1 MKKNQNR
8 RRIAGAGRI
17 SDLPESERP
26 YEKCE
31 RFGAGALSDAELL
44 AVLLRTGSEGTGA
57 LEMSRSILESLGSGG
72 IAQLHKASMEDL
84 QEIRGIGKVKATQIR
99 CIAELSRRIAQA
111 KIGSQDSLVYDSP
124 EVIGAYYMEEMRHES
139 QEIALV
145 LCLSSKGR
153 LLGKKII
160 SRGTVNSA
168 FITPR
173 EIFVEALAHR
183 AASVILLHN
192 HPSGDPA
199 PSMED
204 IELTNRVFQAG
215 EMIGIPLL
223 DHLIIG
229 DRSYVSM
236 RQSRLL
242 EPD

>member
-124 EVIGAYYMEEMRHES
+124 EVDLCGGTRAQGRIRHSPAQSSERGSRPVHGGYRAYEPGFS
-139 QEIALV
+139 
-145 LCLSSKGR
+145 GR
-153 LLGKKII
+153 
-160 SRGTVNSA
+160 
-168 FITPR
+168 
-173 EIFVEALAHR
+173 
-183 AASVILLHN
+183 
-192 HPSGDPA
+192 
-199 PSMED
+199 
-204 IELTNRVFQAG
+204 
-215 EMIGIPLL
+215 
-223 DHLIIG
+223 
-229 DRSYVSM
+229 
-236 RQSRLL
+236 
-242 EPD
+242 